1 MLLNFMLFLYRKR
14 RPNNHQ
20 EMNKEPVQSAKHLSD
35 VTRDVKAES
44 PDGLQVNP
52 HSSGTTVTS
61 PDDTTPN
68 VSLEDLYTKP
78 NKQKKLHKNVQ
89 DSQNAS
95 DYACVYGHVK
105 AELMDEHAGM
115 TGSGNEELDYIEIDH
130 RGTEGAT
137 RDVGPQPES
146 ETVTYAEIQPKT
158 TSADT
163 TPQDD
168 DTDTTMVENVIYS

>member
-1 MLLNFMLFLYRKR
+1 MLLNLVLFLYRKR
-14 RPNNHQ
+14 HPNNHQ
-20 EMNKEPVQSAKHLSD
+20 EMDKEPVHPAKNLSD
-35 VTRDVKAES
+35 VTRDVKGES
-44 PDGLQVNP
+44 PDGTQVNP
-52 HSSGTTVTS
+52 HSNGTTVTS
-61 PDDTTPN
+61 PGDTTPN
-68 VSLEDLYTKP
+68 VSLEDLYAKP

-105 AELMDEHAGM
+105 AEPVDDHAGM

-130 RGTEGAT
+130 RGTDGAT
-137 RDVGPQPES
+137 RDLGPQLQS

-163 TPQDD
+163 TPQDG
-168 DTDTTMVENVIYS
+168 DTDVSMVENDIYS